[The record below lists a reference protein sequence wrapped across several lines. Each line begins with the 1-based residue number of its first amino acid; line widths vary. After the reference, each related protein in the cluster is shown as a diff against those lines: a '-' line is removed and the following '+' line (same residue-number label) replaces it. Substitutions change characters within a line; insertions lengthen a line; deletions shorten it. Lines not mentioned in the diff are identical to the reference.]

1 MNAKTNIPRVYKLL
15 MSANQIF
22 NQFLYAPLTHSSLAF
37 SPAFYFMRKVCMNRR
52 PILKRVVSAGAL
64 VQLSLLLCSMPM
76 RAQSDVPPGMD
87 DRSPFGS
94 SSSRGPSTFSDRT
107 PAPEAHVLTADH
119 APGDVHGVTRYPSGL
134 AMPGAQVVI
143 LNADVDV
150 ERFAVSAEDGS
161 FSFTKLK
168 PGHYQLSAKVDGYGP
183 SEIMTVDIVPGKIVN
198 SDISLKVARTA
209 PSPSVVSG
217 NPYRKYSGGY
227 HAEAASLRTT
237 DPQPITAASSDAAA
251 STSNT
256 ATSAATATT
265 GDSPKTTETPANQPV
280 SSAVVDELAA
290 MRKRIDELESELK
303 GRGAAD
309 APAAETPA
317 AAPAVPATPAPAQ
330 DQAAAPVKLLS
341 GQYLAAGGTASYFK
355 GDEDIP
361 THPDGWDPFS
371 YADWTWMNANGRQH
385 DSPWTTKYF
394 TPEFR
399 ADVNYVDD
407 FNHPRDATMG
417 GSTES
422 FRSNEWQLEQL
433 SLGGDIRIGH
443 VRGRILT
450 MFGEFAT
457 TTPRNDASPSRGQ
470 WDLADAYRYISE
482 GWGGYHFDNVGHGL
496 NIDAGIFVSY
506 IGLFSYYNFD
516 NWTYQPSY
524 VSSNTPWFFNG
535 LRIQYFPTAK
545 LKIEPWIINGWQSY
559 ARANSKPGLGGQIL
573 WRPKPWL
580 SFVFN
585 NYGMGTDVVGNPAV
599 SRIHTDDSVEIREYN
614 NPSGFLDMAA
624 ISFTA
629 DAGCQYG
636 GGQNCFNDKNG
647 GFKTSFLGWM
657 AYERLQF
664 AHDHYGMTFG
674 GGQMNNP
681 GRYLT
686 LLPPINGAN
695 ATSGSPY
702 FTENPGDKA
711 HMYDA
716 TATFDYMPSQW
727 LTFRAEMGYRHSDIP
742 YWSGRGGITPP
753 NGNNAFLNTGAPSSY
768 VCTNRTFSEVST
780 FAPSGAGFSVDN
792 NQRPSN
798 GGGNIDQ
805 ACNTQN
811 GGGSSGWFA
820 WSPDLRKSQVNAT
833 FAIMTRF

>member
-1 MNAKTNIPRVYKLL
+1 MNL
-15 MSANQIF
+15 
-22 NQFLYAPLTHSSLAF
+22 
-37 SPAFYFMRKVCMNRR
+37 R
-52 PILKRVVSAGAL
+52 PILRGLVSAGVV
-64 VQLSLLLCSMPM
+64 VQLAVLLCTAPLH
-76 RAQSDVPPGMD
+76 AQSGLAPGMED
-87 DRSPFGS
+87 PVGGGH
-94 SSSRGPSTFSDRT
+94 GPTTFNDRT
-107 PAPEAHVLTADH
+107 PKPEQHVLTADH
-119 APGDVHGVTRYPSGL
+119 APGEVHGVTRYPSGL
-134 AMPGAQVVI
+134 PMAGAQVVI

-150 ERFAVSAEDGS
+150 ERSTVSAEDGS
-161 FSFTKLK
+161 YTFKNLK
-168 PGHYQLSAKVDGYGP
+168 PGHYQMNAKVDGYAP
-183 SEIMTVDIVPGKIVN
+183 SGTVPVDVIPGQSVN
-198 SDISLKVARTA
+198 SDISLKLMRTA
-209 PSPSVVSG
+209 SLPARSSG
-217 NPYRKYSGGY
+217 SGYRTYSGDY
-227 HAEAASLRTT
+227 RAEPASLLVS
-237 DPQPITAASSDAAA
+237 DPQPATRPSAEGAVRAVDPA
-251 STSNT
+251 NT
-256 ATSAATATT
+256 ANATDPA
-265 GDSPKTTETPANQPV
+265 KTAETPASQPIPA
-280 SSAVVDELAA
+280 AVADELSA
-290 MRKRIDELESELK
+290 MRRRIDELEAELK
-303 GRGAAD
+303 GRGATET
-309 APAAETPA
+309 PAAETPSA
-317 AAPAVPATPAPAQ
+317 APATPAVAQ
-330 DQAAAPVKLLS
+330 DQAAAPVKLEP
-341 GQYLAAGGTASYFK
+341 GQYLAAGGTATYYK
-355 GDEDIP
+355 GDTDIP
-361 THPDGWDPFS
+361 DHPAGWDPFS

-385 DSPWTTKYF
+385 DSPWSTKYF

-443 VRGRILT
+443 IRGRILT

-457 TTPRNDASPSRGQ
+457 TTPRNDGSTSRGQ
-470 WDLADAYRYISE
+470 WDLRDAYRYISE

-559 ARANSKPGLGGQIL
+559 ARFNSKPGLGGQTL
-573 WRPKPWL
+573 WRPQPWL

-585 NYGMGTDVVGNPAV
+585 NYGMGTDVLGSPAT

-624 ISFTA
+624 MSFTA

-647 GFKTSFLGWM
+647 GVKTMFLGWM

-664 AHDHYGMTFG
+664 AHDHYGITLG
-674 GGQMNNP
+674 GGQMTNP

-686 LLPPINGAN
+686 LLPPINGAD
-695 ATSGSPY
+695 AISGSPY
-702 FTENPGDKA
+702 FTGNLGDKA

-727 LTFRAEMGYRHSDIP
+727 LTFRAEMGYRHSDVP
-742 YWSGRGGITPP
+742 YFSGRGGITPP
-753 NGNNAFLNTGAPSSY
+753 GGLNNAFGNTGSPGLY
-768 VCTNRTFSEVST
+768 VCTNGLSSVADTTLS
-780 FAPSGAGFSVDN
+780 PSGAGFFQSSSVSPQGDN
-792 NQRPSN
+792 LGPSN
-798 GGGNIDQ
+798 SGGPVDASCAKQQG
-805 ACNTQN
+805 A
-811 GGGSSGWFA
+811 GWYA
-820 WSPDLRKSQVNAT
+820 WAPDLRKGQVNAT